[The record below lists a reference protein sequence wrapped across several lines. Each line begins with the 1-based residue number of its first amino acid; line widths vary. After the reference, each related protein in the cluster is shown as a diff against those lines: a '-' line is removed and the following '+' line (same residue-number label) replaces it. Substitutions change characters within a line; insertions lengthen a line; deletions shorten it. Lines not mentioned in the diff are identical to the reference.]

1 MLGFLI
7 GAGCL
12 IGLVKVLK
20 HHHYSRCGGW
30 HGSHHDWRGPG
41 GCPARHHGWHH
52 GGWHHHHHHQ
62 GWRGWHGPRGRHG
75 SGPGLGPWARGRG
88 PTTWWL
94 YPLFSRLDTTPGQE
108 KVIRREAEALRAT
121 LEEGRGELFSS
132 RGDIATA
139 LRGASLDETA
149 LGELFAR
156 HDERLRAF
164 REQLVGSLARVH
176 DALDEQQRERL
187 AGLIESGPR
196 GYPGGPYRGE
206 G

>member
-12 IGLVKVLK
+12 IGLVKLLK
-20 HHHYSRCGGW
+20 HHHYGRYGGW
-30 HGSHHDWRGPG
+30 HGSHHGCPARRHGWRGPG
-41 GCPARHHGWHH
+41 GWHYHHD
-52 GGWHHHHHHQ
+52 HHHDHHHDPH
-62 GWRGWHGPRGRHG
+62 GWHGPRGRRWP
-75 SGPGLGPWARGRG
+75 GPGFGPWARGRG
-88 PTTWWL
+88 RTSWWL

-108 KVIRREAEALRAT
+108 KVIRREAEALRAS
-121 LEEGRGELFSS
+121 LEEGRGELLSS
-132 RGDIATA
+132 RGDIASA
-139 LRGASLDETA
+139 LRGASLDETK

-156 HDERLRAF
+156 HDDRLRAF

-196 GYPGGPYRGE
+196 AYSGGPYRAE